1 MTVYISGAISGKP
14 DRNRAAFD
22 EAVQRVKESC
32 ADADYLRVV
41 NPVLLGEKLELD
53 FIEMGRTDK
62 PTENEYLR
70 KDMKELLSCNAMF
83 MIDGWQGSKG
93 ANKELKLASM
103 VGIPVFTDYEVL
115 REFCAG
121 QNVKAEDIE

>member
-1 MTVYISGAISGKP
+1 MTVYISGPISGKP

-32 ADADYLRVV
+32 AGADYLRVV

-121 QNVKAEDIE
+121 QNVIIEEIE